1 MVSLFVGLYFE
12 NIHGSNGNELF
23 YTIKKEWEMFNIE
36 NIDLKQKL
44 QGICNKKIEE
54 IQEEDLE
61 TIKDITINAKDNIGN
76 IISNNLKDLTYF
88 KNLEYCTI
96 KDYEITK
103 ENFETLY
110 QLKTIENLEFISC
123 AFIDKS
129 EIKLKLK
136 QLRFSFCNGFDVG
149 EIFGESRIENIIFN
163 NCDDFTLKNINKI
176 MGLETI
182 ELNEIK
188 LDKKKINALLEC
200 KAKNIVFNNCQ
211 VNLLYRAKIKELEA
225 RKNLKIMNQKL
236 VL

>member
-1 MVSLFVGLYFE
+1 
-12 NIHGSNGNELF
+12 
-23 YTIKKEWEMFNIE
+23 MFNIE

-54 IQEEDLE
+54 IQEEDIE
-61 TIKDITINAKDNIGN
+61 KIKDITINAKDNIGN
-76 IISNNLKDLTYF
+76 FISNNLKDLTYF

-96 KDYEITK
+96 KDYKITK
-103 ENFETLY
+103 ESFEAIY
-110 QLKTIENLEFISC
+110 QVRIIESLEFVSC
-123 AFIDKS
+123 AFINKS

-149 EIFGESRIENIIFN
+149 EIFEESQIENIIFN
-163 NCDDFTLKNINKI
+163 NCDDFTLNNLNKI
-176 MGLETI
+176 IGLETI

-211 VNLLYRAKIKELEA
+211 VNLLYKPKIKELETK
-225 RKNLKIMNQKL
+225 KNLKITNQKL